1 MDINTGGANNEKNII
16 ITGANRG
23 IGLAMAEKFAEN
35 GCNVWAC
42 ARKQNVEFE
51 AKMGELAQRSGV
63 WIRPVYFDLT
73 VEEEIKAGIM
83 GIFKEKKTVHT
94 LINNAGIHY
103 EKLFQMYTMKEIKEM
118 FTVNVFALLYITQ
131 LVLKIMGRQKYGNI
145 INIASISGLSPY
157 SGNICY
163 GSTKAAV
170 ISLTGSLAIEAA
182 ALGDIR
188 VNAIA
193 PSRVDTDMI
202 KHLPPKSLEKGLNNC
217 VMKRL
222 AAPSEIANVAYF
234 LSSDEASYINGQV
247 IRVDGGESNGN

>member
-1 MDINTGGANNEKNII
+1 MPTNGKNII

-23 IGLAMAEKFAEN
+23 IGLALVEKFAAN

-42 ARKQNVEFE
+42 ARKENAAFE
-51 AKMGELAQRSGV
+51 REISALAQRAGV
-63 WIRPVYFDLT
+63 RIAPVYFDLAD
-73 VEEEIKAGIM
+73 EDEIKAGLM
-83 GIFKEKKTVHT
+83 RIFKEKLPVHT

-118 FTVNVFALLYITQ
+118 FTVNVFAMMYASQ
-131 LVLKIMGRQKYGNI
+131 LVLKIMSRQKSGNI

-157 SGNICY
+157 SGNVCY

-170 ISLTGSLAIEAA
+170 IMFTKSLAIEAA
-182 ALGDIR
+182 ALGHIR

-193 PSRVDTDMI
+193 PSRVETDMI
-202 KHLPPKSLEKGLNNC
+202 KHLPAKSLEKGINNS

-222 AAPSEIANVAYF
+222 AKPSEIADVAYY
-234 LSSDEASYINGQV
+234 LASDEASYINGQV
-247 IRVDGGESNGN
+247 IRVDGGESNGS